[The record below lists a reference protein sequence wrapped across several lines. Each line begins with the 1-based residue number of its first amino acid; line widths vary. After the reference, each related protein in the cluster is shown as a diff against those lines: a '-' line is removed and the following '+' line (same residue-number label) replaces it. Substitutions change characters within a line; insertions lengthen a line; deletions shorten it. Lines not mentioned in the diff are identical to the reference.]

1 MQADVCRIAKLL
13 RRLFWKH
20 NHEAAS
26 ENARK
31 MGRWD
36 NVSDESRRQPSDGL
50 TNNSTS
56 RMGSLGRPIAAPTK
70 SPFFAS
76 PSQNDDD
83 SDGNESEEDC
93 APTPAPSGKRGR
105 ADGSDEEYMPT
116 ESSNSKSGR
125 STNAIRKLRKPTK
138 QRETSMSP
146 EFDRNKSPTVAWDPD
161 DTPARSL
168 PPRSRRP
175 PLVASK
181 TPNRFRGAF
190 TSLSETLPSGSP
202 NGNNDGNDDIH
213 KPMSSI
219 DHVGHSEPS
228 EEPGEPMEA
237 PKTRKVPP
245 HAHNAGKRRG
255 RKPSA
260 GATLHK
266 NGRRPTK
273 SRQNR
278 AETGE
283 GAFPSPA
290 RTLTSGSPNCR
301 ASNLKDSMERRNDRP
316 GSSISEQTLQPAH
329 DERVP
334 SLSVTEPGGHS
345 MLPSLS
351 RSEHDHPIQE
361 RNVKTRV
368 ILLVNASCGSGV
380 NIEKWRGGKIRKQRL
395 SDIFH
400 KLSTLT
406 SRSDIES
413 IKFKLKALGKQDETW
428 SVDRGDMTV
437 FDFMIQDFDK
447 RIRKRKNEALSVLL
461 EPRLGQQGGVEAE
474 VDAEV
479 SGDSESEDDW
489 F

>member
-13 RRLFWKH
+13 QKLFWKH

-26 ENARK
+26 ENAKK

-36 NVSDESRRQPSDGL
+36 NIADESRRQPSQGL
-50 TNNSTS
+50 TNVSTS
-56 RMGSLGRPIAAPTK
+56 RMGSLRRPIPAPTN
-70 SPFFAS
+70 SPFF
-76 PSQNDDD
+76 PSSRQNDDD
-83 SDGNESEEDC
+83 SDENESEEDC
-93 APTPAPSGKRGR
+93 APTPAQSRKRGR
-105 ADGSDEEYMPT
+105 GDGSDEEYMPT
-116 ESSNSKSGR
+116 ESSKSKPGR

-138 QRETSMSP
+138 QSHTSMSP
-146 EFDRNKSPTVAWDPD
+146 ELDRNKSPTVAWDPD

-168 PPRSRRP
+168 PPRRRRS

-190 TSLSETLPSGSP
+190 TSPSETLPSGSP

-213 KPMSSI
+213 KPLSSI
-219 DHVGHSEPS
+219 DHVGHFEPS
-228 EEPGEPMEA
+228 EEPGEPIEA

-245 HAHNAGKRRG
+245 HAHKAGKSRG

-283 GAFPSPA
+283 SAFLSPA
-290 RTLTSGSPNCR
+290 ETLTSGSPNCR
-301 ASNLKDSMERRNDRP
+301 SSNPKDLMQRKNDLP

-334 SLSVTEPGGHS
+334 SLSVTEPSGHS
-345 MLPSLS
+345 TPPSPS
-351 RSEHDHPIQE
+351 RSEHDHPIQVG
-361 RNVKTRV
+361 NVKTRV
-368 ILLVNASCGSGV
+368 VVLVKASCDSGGKT
-380 NIEKWRGGKIRKQRL
+380 ERWRGGKIKEQRL
-395 SDIFH
+395 SDIFD
-400 KLSTLT
+400 KLSTIT

-413 IKFKLKALGKQDETW
+413 INFTLKALGRQDEAW

-437 FDFMIQDFDK
+437 FDFMKQDFDEI
-447 RIRKRKNEALSVLL
+447 IRQRKNEDHRILL
-461 EPRLGQQGGVEAE
+461 EPRLEQQGGGVGA
-474 VDAEV
+474 DV
-479 SGDSESEDDW
+479 SRDSESDDDSTNW
-489 F
+489 